1 MDRSAWESRYH
12 LLDTNSIE
20 RAVPTLAGACEVQ
33 MTITLSTCQRK
44 QQTEDCG
51 SCNK

>member
-12 LLDTNSIE
+12 LLDTNNIE

-33 MTITLSTCQRK
+33 MTISYNNPKHLPEKTT
-44 QQTEDCG
+44 
-51 SCNK
+51 N